1 MWRANVADRIV
12 ASLVYDTRTQP
23 LSSGIRAVV
32 QRARRLLY
40 SADDTELVLQ
50 VAPGKQP
57 DRLKLAGQVLEDG
70 MPVEGAAV
78 ILHGP
83 ASHAEE
89 TDEEGEFLIT
99 SVPKGVYSLDIRTP
113 AREMSIGSFDVD

>member
-1 MWRANVADRIV
+1 VADRIE
-12 ASLVYDTRTQP
+12 ANLVYDTRTQP

-40 SADDTELVLQ
+40 AADETELVLQ
-50 VAPGKQP
+50 VAPGKQA

-78 ILHGP
+78 SLQGP
-83 ASHAEE
+83 ASHAKE

-99 SVPKGVYSLDIRTP
+99 SVPKGAYSLDVTTP
-113 AREMSIGSFDVD
+113 ARQMSVASLDIE